1 MTHEAR
7 RVVVLD
13 GLRIPER
20 FEDRV
25 RFEDL
30 PLELPEFLFPRSRK
44 GRRRRQGRGQGR
56 VGVGLPREEVEG
68 GRRRE
73 GIGRDRGE
81 VLDHLFRVLRL
92 ARARLATES
101 GG

>member
-44 GRRRRQGRGQGR
+44 GQGRGQGR